1 MEDSFMHAHDYLGGV
16 DCLMGS
22 LNSNE
27 LHFESVVIDGLN
39 VSVWDLDVF
48 EGLKRGGVTAINAT
62 TAVYEGFRGTVRN
75 IEQWNLKFDTY
86 KKLIMPIRRVEDI
99 GEAKE
104 RGRVGIIIGF
114 QNTSPLE
121 DDVNLLQVF
130 RDLGVRIMQL
140 TYNDR
145 NYSGDGCFERT
156 DSGLSEFGLRVV
168 GEMNRQGIL
177 IDLSHTGYR
186 TAMDAIEVSDDPVA
200 FTHANP
206 KALSEN
212 PRNKTDEQIKALAE
226 KGGVIGATPYPIFL
240 PAGYKSKLSDFLD
253 VMDYLVDLV
262 GVNHVAVGTDFT
274 EKQPEEFFIW
284 LHTGK
289 SWERPFSELEYPVI
303 YPEGIRSA
311 DEFPNITRGLVERG
325 YTESEVKK
333 IIGENWLR
341 LYSQVWNSI
350 G

>member
-1 MEDSFMHAHDYLGGV
+1 M
-16 DCLMGS
+16 
-22 LNSNE
+22 
-27 LHFESVVIDGLN
+27 
-39 VSVWDLDVF
+39 
-48 EGLKRGGVTAINAT
+48 TAINAT

-75 IEQWNLKFDTY
+75 IEQWNLKFDIY
-86 KKLIMPIRRVEDI
+86 KNLIMPIRRVEDI

-186 TAMDAIEVSDDPVA
+186 TAMEAIEVSDDPVA

-206 KALSEN
+206 KALLEN

-240 PAGYKSKLSDFLD
+240 PAGYRSKLSDFLD

-274 EKQPEEFFIW
+274 EKQPEGFFTW

-289 SWERPFSELEYPVI
+289 SWEKPFSELEYPVI

-311 DEFPNITRGLVERG
+311 DECPNITRGLVERG

-341 LYSQVWNSI
+341 LYSQVWKPI